1 MTLVSRR
8 FWDGIG
14 GLAYAF
20 AKADGA
26 IEESE
31 MRTFATRV
39 EEAFRIIPTNF
50 PQRAQAV
57 FELFHSL
64 AYTSERAYEEA
75 INHLAAI
82 PEEVRHYQGDIL
94 QIFRMVIRADGK
106 VHPYE
111 EEFLTRLEAD
121 LQRISS

>member
-1 MTLVSRR
+1 MLVSRR

-31 MRTFATRV
+31 MKAFANRI
-39 EEAFRIIPTNF
+39 EEGFAGIPTNF
-50 PQRAQAV
+50 PQRAEATFQ
-57 FELFHSL
+57 LFYNLS
-64 AYTSERAYEEA
+64 YTPEKAYEEA
-75 INHLAAI
+75 IQSFAAV
-82 PEEVRHYQGDIL
+82 PDEVRHYRFDIL
-94 QIFRMVIRADGK
+94 NIFRQVIESDGK

-111 EEFLTRLEAD
+111 EEFLRRLDAD
-121 LQRISS
+121 MERIVT